1 MTTRALPS
9 EIGDRPVGLR
19 LADFARILLD
29 VDEEIEIGL
38 RPGQA
43 GGVKADKLDALRH
56 AGLDRVLQTGCVRKE
71 RDAVRLQG
79 DRLIHAGKPGGRT
92 ALAVDDGDV
101 PPKLLTR
108 FLDVDA
114 VEMGNVV
121 LLVAGQKDDLL
132 AGLGLR
138 RLGRPLPGG
147 LRPGVFGDCG
157 LGVGYGVGAS
167 GRDGDHR
174 DKRDSAGEQGLLTDF
189 NFHGAFLP
197 FSSSRLGVEQDS
209 FLRPAVLVRNFR
221 E

>member
-9 EIGDRPVGLR
+9 ESAIAQSASALPISRGSSWMLTKRLRSGCGPGKPAAWRPTNL
-19 LADFARILLD
+19 I
-29 VDEEIEIGL
+29 
-38 RPGQA
+38 
-43 GGVKADKLDALRH
+43 ALRH
-56 AGLDRVLQTGCVRKE
+56 AGLDRVLQTGRVGE
-71 RDAVRLQG
+71 QRDAVRLQG

-167 GRDGDHR
+167 GRDGEHPS
-174 DKRDSAGEQGLLTDF
+174 KRDSACRARQSD
-189 NFHGAFLP
+189 
-197 FSSSRLGVEQDS
+197 
-209 FLRPAVLVRNFR
+209 
-221 E
+221 

>member
-1 MTTRALPS
+1 MGLAVG
-9 EIGDRPVGLR
+9 IGDRPVGLR
-19 LADFARILLD
+19 LADLARILLD

-43 GGVKADKLDALRH
+43 RGVEADELDSLRH
-56 AGLDRVLQTGCVRKE
+56 AGLDRVLQAGGVGKE

-79 DRLIHAGKPGGRT
+79 DRLIHAGKPGGG
-92 ALAVDDGDV
+92 AAFAVDDGDV
-101 PPKLLTR
+101 PSELLAR

-114 VEMGNVV
+114 VEMRNVV

-147 LRPGVFGDCG
+147 LRPGVFRDRG
-157 LGVGYGVGAS
+157 LGVGYRVGES
-167 GRDGDHR
+167 RRDGEHR
-174 DKRDSAGEQGLLTDF
+174 GKRDSAGEQGLLADF

-197 FSSSRLGVEQDS
+197 FQVRAFGVEQDS
-209 FLRPAVLVRNFR
+209 FLTSAIVSRSLN